1 MATAI
6 LNSTQPNPTQPS
18 IFREHNLRH
27 NPWHEH
33 ASDRWRNGRDE
44 WNRRQERERERKREE
59 MDPRTHH
66 EWMRVSW
73 RCKCRSWGD
82 VDASTIRCENETM
95 LLAISH
101 TLLLRT
107 VPPRVPCAPAR
118 HLDSF
123 RCSHCI
129 SILCNR
135 RREPLPN
142 DPTRTLRG
150 HRPTSIHPFIH
161 FASCSRLLPI
171 IQYTCLAFFVPPTP
185 SNATLASH
193 SFAEDDSLSNIGP
206 STRSP
211 FPSTPSSTLFP

>member
-44 WNRRQERERERKREE
+44 WNRRQEREREE